1 MNRAVPSMAQGK
13 RMLQRIGLTAALL
26 LTGCDGAL
34 NPSPSEKAG
43 VVPTPVKPSP
53 ADPASLVV
61 EPLPVTPG
69 AEPAP
74 DASLPAEV
82 AAFRERSDEC
92 DHFRGEDP
100 YDEERAAFLS
110 EALTRT
116 CTGTDAELKA
126 LRAQYAGDPRVL
138 TALAEYED
146 EAE

>member
-1 MNRAVPSMAQGK
+1 MNRAAGSTAQGK
-13 RMLQRIGLTAALL
+13 RMLQRIGLTVALL
-26 LTGCDGAL
+26 LAGCDGAH

-43 VVPTPVKPSP
+43 AVPTPAPPSP
-53 ADPASLVV
+53 TGSSRPAL
-61 EPLPVTPG
+61 EPLPDTPT
-69 AEPAP
+69 AAPAP
-74 DASLPAEV
+74 DAPLPPEV
-82 AAFRERSDEC
+82 VAFRERRDEC

-126 LRAQYAGDPRVL
+126 LRARYAGDPRVL
-138 TALAEYED
+138 AALAEYED

>member
-43 VVPTPVKPSP
+43 VVPTPAISSPTAPARP
-53 ADPASLVV
+53 AD
-61 EPLPVTPG
+61 EPLPDTPT
-69 AEPAP
+69 AAFAP
-74 DASLPAEV
+74 DAPLPAEV
-82 AAFRERSDEC
+82 AAFRERRDEC

-100 YDEERAAFLS
+100 YDAERAAFLS

-126 LRAQYAGDPRVL
+126 LRARYAGDPRVL
-138 TALAEYED
+138 AALADYED

>member
-1 MNRAVPSMAQGK
+1 
-13 RMLQRIGLTAALL
+13 MLQRIGLTAALL
-26 LTGCDGAL
+26 LTGCDGAR

-43 VVPTPVKPSP
+43 VVPAPAISSP
-53 ADPASLVV
+53 TAPARPVV
-61 EPLPVTPG
+61 EPLPATPG

-74 DASLPAEV
+74 DAPLPAEV
-82 AAFRERSDEC
+82 AAFRERRDEC

-100 YDEERAAFLS
+100 YDAERAAFLS

-126 LRAQYAGDPRVL
+126 LRARYAGDPRVL
-138 TALAEYED
+138 AALADYED